1 MPTLSAFLPL
11 WKKSKMTIEQSLTS
25 EIAEKLGEDRE
36 KVSRIIDEFCFL
48 LRRRL
53 FEYQGLNGDYIGE
66 QLHYDISD
74 RAFFH
79 LLGFLD
85 QFSGKYDWEPGIAYE
100 YIARLM
106 QDETWRPFSQETTG
120 WKSGA
125 EKCKETSI
133 DSQNVREFMTTA
145 GACAHAMLE
154 NATYIE
160 KELGSLD
167 IPESIRVAI
176 REVCSGLNGTKH
188 DVVHELGEVDDLL
201 GTSKSEVIPDRVRRI
216 MAWLSE
222 DVSKLH
228 ELVTSLD
235 ALTKEDKRIGIA
247 YLLVAESATNILHR
261 FTEAGDVA
269 DKCV

>member
-1 MPTLSAFLPL
+1 M
-11 WKKSKMTIEQSLTS
+11 
-25 EIAEKLGEDRE
+25 
-36 KVSRIIDEFCFL
+36 

-74 RAFFH
+74 RAYFH

-85 QFSGKYDWEPGIAYE
+85 QFSGSYGWEPGSARE

-106 QDETWRPFSQETTG
+106 SEETWGPFSQEAAG

-125 EKCKETSI
+125 EMREEATKASR
-133 DSQNVREFMTTA
+133 SVREFMTNA
-145 GACAHAMLE
+145 AACAHAMLE

-167 IPESIRVAI
+167 ISESLRVAI

-188 DVVHELGEVDDLL
+188 DVVHELGEIADLL
-201 GTSKSEVIPDRVRRI
+201 GSLKSEVVPDRVSRI

-228 ELVTSLD
+228 ALVKSLD
-235 ALTKEDKRIGIA
+235 ALAKEDKRIGVA

-261 FTEAGDVA
+261 FTEAGDAA
-269 DKCV
+269 DKYIQSVE

>member
-1 MPTLSAFLPL
+1 
-11 WKKSKMTIEQSLTS
+11 MTIEQSLTS
-25 EIAEKLGEDRE
+25 EIAEKLGEERE
-36 KVSRIIDEFCFL
+36 HVSRIIDEFCFL
-48 LRRRL
+48 LRRRQ
-53 FEYQGLNGDYIGE
+53 FEYQGINGDYIGE

-79 LLGFLD
+79 LLGFFD
-85 QFSGKYDWEPGIAYE
+85 QFSGSYGWEPGSARE

-106 QDETWRPFSQETTG
+106 QEETWRPFSQEATG

-125 EKCKETSI
+125 EKREEASTTSRNI
-133 DSQNVREFMTTA
+133 REFMTTA

-160 KELGSLD
+160 NELGSLN

-176 REVCSGLNGTKH
+176 REVCSSLNGTKH
-188 DVVHELGEVDDLL
+188 DVVHELGEVSDLI
-201 GTSKSEVIPDRVRRI
+201 GSSEADAIPDRVRRI

-228 ELVTSLD
+228 ALVKSLE

-261 FTEAGDVA
+261 FAEAGDAA

>member
-1 MPTLSAFLPL
+1 
-11 WKKSKMTIEQSLTS
+11 MTIEQSLTS

-36 KVSRIIDEFCFL
+36 HVTKVIDEFCFL

-53 FEYQGLNGDYIGE
+53 FEYQGINGDYIGE

-74 RAFFH
+74 RAYFH

-85 QFSGKYDWEPGIAYE
+85 QFSGSYGWEPGSARE

-106 QDETWRPFSQETTG
+106 SEETWRPFSQEASG
-120 WKSGA
+120 WESGT
-125 EKCKETSI
+125 EKREEARATSQSI
-133 DSQNVREFMTTA
+133 HGFMASA
-145 GACAHAMLE
+145 GACANSMLE
-154 NATYIE
+154 NVTYIE

-167 IPESIRVAI
+167 IPEPIRVAI
-176 REVCSGLNGTKH
+176 LEVCSSLNGTKH
-188 DVVHELGEVDDLL
+188 DVVHELGELSDLL
-201 GTSKSEVIPDRVRRI
+201 GSSTSEVIPDRVRRI

-228 ELVTSLD
+228 GLVKSLE
-235 ALTKEDKRIGIA
+235 ALTSEDKRMGIA

-261 FTEAGDVA
+261 FTEAGDAA
-269 DKCV
+269 DKYLESP